1 VAGASTGHPIRRR
14 VYELLEPGSSD
25 RTARAVDLGLIG
37 LVLVNVAAVV
47 LESLPWLAERYGA
60 VFSIV
65 EIVSVVVFTVEYV
78 LRLWTAP
85 EHGPLAELP
94 PWRARLRFALQP
106 QSIIDL
112 AAIAPV
118 YAALVAGGDLRSLL
132 ILRLFRFFKLARY
145 SLGMASLV
153 EAISSERRALQASG
167 AILMGTVLI
176 AASMMHLAEEDAQP
190 DKFGTIPDAMYGRP
204 SL

>member
-1 VAGASTGHPIRRR
+1 VAGASTAHPIRRR
-14 VYELLEPGSSD
+14 AYELLEPGSSD

-47 LESLPWLAERYGA
+47 LESLPWFSERYGP
-60 VFSIV
+60 VFSII

-153 EAISSERRALQASG
+153 EAISS
-167 AILMGTVLI
+167 
-176 AASMMHLAEEDAQP
+176 
-190 DKFGTIPDAMYGRP
+190 
-204 SL
+204 